1 VPVHNSEIA
10 EIFNEIADLLEID
23 GANPFRVR
31 AYREAAATIETLSKS
46 AEDMIE
52 EGEDLTEI
60 SGVGQDLAEKIEEI
74 VETGSL
80 DQLKELR
87 QQVPPSLAGMM
98 DISSLGP
105 ERVGTIYE
113 ELGVTTLDEL
123 EAAAQEGRIRELHG
137 FGEKIEQDILEGLER
152 VQGEEYRTLLRT
164 AEEVIEPLIEY
175 LRECGELERAEVA
188 GSYRRRKETVGDV
201 DIVAQSDTGGEVIQ
215 WFVNYEDV
223 EEVISEG
230 ETRSTVR
237 LRSGLQV
244 DLRVVSQ
251 QSYGSTLQYF
261 TGSVAHNV
269 RLRNMA
275 LDRELK
281 LNEYGVFRDEER
293 IAGETEAEVYEV
305 FNLPFIAPELRE
317 DRGEIEAAQKG
328 ELPELIEL
336 EDIRGDLQCH
346 TQYSDGRATL
356 DGMVQA
362 ARERGYEYLAISDH
376 SAFIGITQGLDEQ
389 GLEEQI
395 EEIDLLNEKLEDF
408 RVLKAVEVDIL
419 EDGSFALPDD
429 ILEKLDFRICSIHS
443 KFDLSREKQTDRIL
457 RAMDNPNFNILAHPT
472 GRQLGDRPGYQLDF
486 GKVMEKALELGCYL
500 EVNAYPNRLDL
511 DDVHCKMAKDLG
523 LRLAISTDSHRKTE
537 LAYMRYGVGQARRG
551 WLTSEDVLNTRSWSD
566 LKGLMQRS

>member
-1 VPVHNSEIA
+1 MPVHNSEIA

-60 SGVGQDLAEKIEEI
+60 PGVGQDLAEKIEEI